1 MEKRRNWLLSF
12 ILFTLLINLV
22 SAECNIDISLLN
34 QDPYPAIPGDSVKI
48 VFQIEGIADPSCG
61 QVKFEVKEN
70 YPFTIDKE
78 STNPIVI
85 NSGTYSKGYS
95 SFYLAPYK
103 LRVDKEAMNGETPIE
118 ITYSY
123 AGSATLTREMVISIK
138 DTYANFEVAVK
149 DYNYLTKELTLEV
162 LNYANADIRALTIE
176 IPKQKDIQITG
187 ANRVIVGDLD
197 SNEYTS
203 ADFNAELQNGEFEIL
218 FKYTDSAGIRRET
231 SQKVNFDSSYFQYT
245 TKNPNSNS
253 SWIFIL
259 LLIVVGIVGF
269 FIYKKKKK
277 NSKK

>member
-1 MEKRRNWLLSF
+1 MKKRGNILLTF
-12 ILFTLLINLV
+12 ILFGLLINLV
-22 SAECNIDISLLN
+22 SAVCNIDISLLN

-78 STNPIVI
+78 STNPITI
-85 NSGTYSKGYS
+85 NSGSYSKGYS

-118 ITYSY
+118 VTYSY
-123 AGSATLTREMVISIK
+123 SGSATLTREMDISIEN
-138 DTYANFEVAVK
+138 TYAEFEIAVK

-162 LNYANADIRALTIE
+162 LNYADVDIKALTIE
-176 IPKQKDIQITG
+176 IPKQNNIQITG
-187 ANRVIVGDLD
+187 TNRVIVGDLD

-203 ADFNAELQNGEFEIL
+203 ADFNAELQNGEFEVI

-231 SQKVNFDSSYFQYT
+231 TQKLNFDSSYFSYT
-245 TKNPNSNS
+245 NKNNKSNS
-253 SWIFIL
+253 SWIFIV
-259 LLIVVGIVGF
+259 LLIVGVVGF